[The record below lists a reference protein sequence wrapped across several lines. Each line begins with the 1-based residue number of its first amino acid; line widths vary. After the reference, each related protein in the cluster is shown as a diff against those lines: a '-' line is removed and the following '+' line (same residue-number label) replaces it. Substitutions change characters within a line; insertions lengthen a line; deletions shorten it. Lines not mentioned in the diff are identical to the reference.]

1 MDNHD
6 GANTKMTADRRK
18 VGAEQLQKIATR
30 MAMENPC
37 ATRAEIAE
45 MVKRE
50 IAERA
55 EMQSKRECSNGN

>member
-1 MDNHD
+1 MANNF
-6 GANTKMTADRRK
+6 GANTEMTNDRRK

-45 MVKRE
+45 MVKQE
-50 IAERA
+50 ISERA
-55 EMQSKRECSNGN
+55 EMQSKRECPNGN

>member
-1 MDNHD
+1 MPLSTD
-6 GANTKMTADRRK
+6 KRK

-45 MVKRE
+45 MVKQE
-50 IAERA
+50 LIERA
-55 EMQSKRECSNGN
+55 GKQSKRECPNGN